1 MKLRLT
7 RGDKAFLIIFFAVYI
22 PVAILQ
28 AKSVTLPEGI
38 GQRWIVDLIPQ
49 WGLLGRVNPMT
60 IFMTWMV
67 IAVIILLFAPVFRGF
82 KPVPDRRQAFLE
94 YILNYLYTSTRDMIS
109 DERFARPVF
118 MIAATLFMFVV
129 VSNLL
134 GAVPGIQVTPTSEG
148 LKISLFMDTWY
159 SPTSDLNT
167 NATYAVMVLIL
178 SHVFGIKAKGFKRW
192 LKAWIEPTPL
202 MLPLNIIGEIAKPI
216 SHSLRLFGNIMGGG
230 ILVLIISYLIKYF
243 LMPVFLWGFFGI
255 FVGIIQAMVFSL
267 LAIAYIGTQ
276 IEEG

>member
-1 MKLRLT
+1 VKLRLT
-7 RGDKAFLIIFFAVYI
+7 RGDKIFLIIFFAVYVPI
-22 PVAILQ
+22 AFLQ

-49 WGLLGRVNPMT
+49 WGLLGRINPMT
-60 IFMTWMV
+60 V
-67 IAVIILLFAPVFRGF
+67 IMSWITIGVILVLFAPVFSGF
-82 KPVPDRRQAFLE
+82 KPIPDRRQAFLE
-94 YILNYLYTSTRDMIS
+94 YILNYLYTSTKDMIS
-109 DERFARPVF
+109 NERFARPVF
-118 MIAATLFMFVV
+118 MIAATLFLFVV

-134 GAVPGIQVTPTSEG
+134 GAVPGIQVVPTEEG
-148 LKISLFMDTWY
+148 LKVSLFMDTWY
-159 SPTSDLNT
+159 APTSDLNT

-178 SHVFGIKAKGFKRW
+178 SHVFGIKAKGFKKW